1 MRTAN
6 NLAVLPSERLDTL
19 KDERQTLFI
28 IERPSTTEPSRM
40 ERDVRG
46 LTKKIADHLG
56 LRVNAGE
63 LGRLSL
69 DSFEFEGGHN
79 GLWGNLLTRDR
90 KGKQALLQISSRYEK
105 DSTFYIVKVTPLD
118 SSQVDQ
124 LYDSYRTMLRSFRRI
139 KSPSS

>member
-6 NLAVLPSERLDTL
+6 NLAVAPTENLDTF

-28 IERPSTTEPSRM
+28 IERPSATEPSRM

-46 LTKKIADHLG
+46 LAKKIADHLG
-56 LRVNAGE
+56 LSASAAEIGRV
-63 LGRLSL
+63 SL
-69 DSFEFEGGHN
+69 DSFEFNGGHN

-90 KGKQALLQISSRYEK
+90 KGKQALLQVSSRYEK

-118 SSQVDQ
+118 GSQVDQ
-124 LYDSYRTMLRSFRRI
+124 LYDSYRTMLRSFRRL